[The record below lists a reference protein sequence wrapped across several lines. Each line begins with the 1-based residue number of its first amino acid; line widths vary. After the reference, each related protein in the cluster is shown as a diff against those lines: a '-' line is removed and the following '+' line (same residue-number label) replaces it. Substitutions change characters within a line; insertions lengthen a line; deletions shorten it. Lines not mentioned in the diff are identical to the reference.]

1 MRLAFSNLSLPAFDH
16 KMLLPELRSLGVEGL
31 EIAPDHTW
39 PRPHFG
45 QGFSHTQVCSYGRA
59 ARGAG
64 LQIVGLHAIL
74 GGRPE
79 LGIFEDACIR
89 HYTIE
94 HLVHLSGVCR
104 DLGGRTLILDARWAR
119 SVATKE
125 AWLQCR
131 AFLER
136 LLPRIEEH
144 GTTLCFAPL
153 SPSEGDFCRLAREC
167 LMLVNALDHS
177 SFGLHVS
184 TAALAANGENGHQH
198 FAARRGRLDHVH
210 IDEPGLAPLGSSGT
224 VDHPDMRRHLSAI
237 SYDGWLSVVQRHDPK
252 AAQHETLLASV
263 RGFNA
268 IYLQSFR
275 SRRPFHV

>member
-1 MRLAFSNLSLPAFDH
+1 MHLAFSNLALPAFDH
-16 KMLLPELRSLGVEGL
+16 AMLLPELRALGVEGI

-39 PRPHFG
+39 QRPYFG
-45 QGFSHTQVCSYGRA
+45 QGFAATQVESYRHA
-59 ARGAG
+59 AQSAG
-64 LQIVGLHAIL
+64 LKIVGMHALL

-79 LGIFEDACIR
+79 LGIFEDADTR
-89 HYTIE
+89 HHTIE
-94 HLVHLSGVCR
+94 HLVHLSQICR

-119 SVATKE
+119 SMPTRE

-136 LLPRIEEH
+136 LLPRMEDH
-144 GTTLCFAPL
+144 GTVLCFAPL
-153 SPSEGDFCRLAREC
+153 APSEGDFCRLAREC

-177 SFGLHVS
+177 SFGLHVG
-184 TAALAANGENGHQH
+184 TAALSANGENGHQH

-210 IDEPGLAPLGSSGT
+210 VDEPGLVTLGSSHSI
-224 VDHPDMRRHLSAI
+224 DHADMRRHLSAI
-237 SYDGWLSVVQRHDPK
+237 SYDGWLSVVQRSEPN
-252 AAQHETLLASV
+252 ASSHESLLATV

-275 SRRPFHV
+275 TRRPFHV